1 MSLRE
6 LWELCGNRCG
16 NRKNPLIS
24 RAEHIYK
31 REFPQFP
38 HNIYVLLY
46 HPYLGTKYRV
56 TWGVKRY
63 IYVFQNLWELWEPL
77 PLSPCGSKES
87 AVPTNAKKRGN
98 RRGNPVVFAGTL
110 VHSEVILWAIS
121 NM

>member
-56 TWGVKRY
+56 TWGGKKVY
-63 IYVFQNLWELWEPL
+63 ICISKFVGTVGTFAPKSLW
-77 PLSPCGSKES
+77 
-87 AVPTNAKKRGN
+87 
-98 RRGNPVVFAGTL
+98 
-110 VHSEVILWAIS
+110 I
-121 NM
+121 

>member
-38 HNIYVLLY
+38 HNIYCTSQQKLD
-46 HPYLGTKYRV
+46 TK
-56 TWGVKRY
+56 T
-63 IYVFQNLWELWEPL
+63 
-77 PLSPCGSKES
+77 
-87 AVPTNAKKRGN
+87 
-98 RRGNPVVFAGTL
+98 
-110 VHSEVILWAIS
+110 
-121 NM
+121 